1 MLTASMQFYFQ
12 LTKSYPDIK
21 VQHRIEHFGFGRE
34 EHIKKAVS
42 LDVSISFFVQH
53 LYFYGS
59 SYSGNILGPDR
70 TSCWAPIS
78 LAVKYDALWTLH
90 QDHPAFPGPPSPF
103 ENLMTAV
110 TRTERHKPDVIYG
123 QEYCISIMEALK
135 GYTINAAKQ
144 IGRGVDLGSISVGKQ
159 ADLIIVDADPV
170 KVADEDPFKIGDI
183 KVLSTYVRGFR
194 VYHRN

>member
-1 MLTASMQFYFQ
+1 
-12 LTKSYPDIK
+12 
-21 VQHRIEHFGFGRE
+21 
-34 EHIKKAVS
+34 
-42 LDVSISFFVQH
+42 
-53 LYFYGS
+53 
-59 SYSGNILGPDR
+59 
-70 TSCWAPIS
+70 
-78 LAVKYDALWTLH
+78 
-90 QDHPAFPGPPSPF
+90 
-103 ENLMTAV
+103 MTAV

-183 KVLSTYVRGFR
+183 KVLSTYVGGSR
-194 VYHRN
+194 VYHRY